1 MQYWQALGYE
11 HPDDLIEIAKVAEEA
26 GFEGLLV
33 SDHVFSPERVESRYP
48 YKYEGVE
55 EGAPHFPPGS
65 HFPDPWMTI
74 AVLAQHTSRIRFAT
88 NVYILPLRHP
98 VEIAR
103 FVGSSAVYSKNRA
116 VLGVGAGWMREE
128 FDVLGRTFEKRG
140 ASMREAIE
148 VIRKLLSGKVVEHEG
163 ETFAFPPMKMEPA
176 PTKPVPIWMGGQND
190 AALRRAGQLCDG
202 WSGSGQT
209 FAEAEEVLKRIAQIR
224 AEAGRSELPFE
235 AVIPM
240 VELIDADQRQR
251 LIDLGMTGSVQW
263 TFPDV
268 IGEAAS
274 LQQKLDHLRRL
285 GDDLISKDRD

>member
-33 SDHVFSPERVESRYP
+33 SDHVFAPEKIESSYP
-48 YKYEGVE
+48 YSDEGT
-55 EGAPHFPPGS
+55 PHFPTGS
-65 HFPDPWMTI
+65 HFPDAWMTI
-74 AVLAQHTSRIRFAT
+74 AVLAQHTSRLRFAT

-98 VEIAR
+98 VEVAR
-103 FVGSSAVYSKNRA
+103 FVGSAAVYSKNRA

-140 ASMREAIE
+140 ASMDEAIE
-148 VIRKLLSGKVVEHEG
+148 VIRKLLSGKVVEHQG
-163 ETFAFPPMKMEPA
+163 EAFSFPAMRMEPA
-176 PTKPVPIWMGGQND
+176 PTQSVPIWMGGQNK

-209 FAEAEEVLKRIAQIR
+209 FAEAEQVLKRIAEIR
-224 AEAGRSELPFE
+224 SEAGRTDLPFE
-235 AVIPM
+235 AVIPL
-240 VELIDADQRQR
+240 VEPIDADQRRR
-251 LIDLGMTGSVQW
+251 LADLGMTGSVQW
-263 TFPDV
+263 TFPDT
-268 IGEAAS
+268 IGRGAS

-285 GDDLISKDRD
+285 GDEVIARDDD